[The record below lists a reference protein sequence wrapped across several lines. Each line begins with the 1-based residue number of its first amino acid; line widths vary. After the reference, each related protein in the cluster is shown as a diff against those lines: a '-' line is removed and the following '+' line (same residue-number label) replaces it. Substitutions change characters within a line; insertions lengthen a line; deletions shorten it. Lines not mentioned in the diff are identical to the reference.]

1 MPTLTHDSFAR
12 NEINSVSS
20 PSIIQS
26 RRLLFDAPPMIE
38 RPVVSVL
45 MPIRNGEQT
54 LDEAVQS
61 ILAQTFRDFELI
73 AVDDGSTDRS
83 LQILQ
88 DFAARDPRVRIITRP
103 NTGIAG
109 ALNDAIK
116 QSRGEYLARMDCDD
130 VALPERF
137 EKQVAFFSNHPEHVL
152 LGSRVLLVEPYGTPM
167 YATDHETED
176 TKIAAQLLQGVGWA
190 VVHPAA
196 MMRASAVKS
205 TGGYRA
211 DRVPIEDLDLF
222 LRLTEIGKAANL
234 PEVLLHYRQHL
245 DSTNHT
251 RFHEQEAKKRACVAD
266 AYSRRG
272 ASLPVGWRP
281 PPRHQ
286 LSTQAEISQWAW
298 TALKHHHL
306 PAARRHAWSVM
317 RLNPLAVSSWRLMYC
332 SIRGW

>member
-1 MPTLTHDSFAR
+1 MSD
-12 NEINSVSS
+12 
-20 PSIIQS
+20 Q
-26 RRLLFDAPPMIE
+26 
-38 RPVVSVL
+38 PVVSVL
-45 MPIRNGEQT
+45 MPIHNAEQT
-54 LDEAVQS
+54 LVEAVES

-83 LQILQ
+83 LTILQ
-88 DFAARDPRVRIITRP
+88 DFARRDPRVRIISRP

-109 ALNDAIK
+109 ALNDAIA
-116 QSRGEYLARMDCDD
+116 SARGEFLARMDADD
-130 VALPERF
+130 ISLPTRF
-137 EKQVAFFSNHPEHVL
+137 EKQVEYLKAHPECVL

-167 YATDHETED
+167 YVTDHETD
-176 TKIAAQLLQGVGWA
+176 HAGIADQLLRGVGWA

-196 MMRASAVKS
+196 MMRADAVRSA
-205 TGGYRA
+205 GGYRA

-234 PEVLLHYRQHL
+234 SEVLLHYRQHL
-245 DSTNHT
+245 ESTNHK

-266 AYSRRG
+266 AYTRRG
-272 ASLPVGWRP
+272 ASLPAGWKP

-317 RLNPLAVSSWRLMYC
+317 RIRPLAISSWRLMYC
-332 SIRGW
+332 TLRGW

>member
-1 MPTLTHDSFAR
+1 M
-12 NEINSVSS
+12 
-20 PSIIQS
+20 
-26 RRLLFDAPPMIE
+26 DA
-38 RPVVSVL
+38 
-45 MPIRNGEQT
+45 
-54 LDEAVQS
+54 
-61 ILAQTFRDFELI
+61 
-73 AVDDGSTDRS
+73 
-83 LQILQ
+83 
-88 DFAARDPRVRIITRP
+88 
-103 NTGIAG
+103 
-109 ALNDAIK
+109 
-116 QSRGEYLARMDCDD
+116 DD

-137 EKQVAFFSNHPEHVL
+137 EKQVAFFRTHPEHVL

-167 YATDHETED
+167 YATEHETD
-176 TKIAAQLLQGVGWA
+176 HTRIADQLLQGVGWA

-196 MMRASAVKS
+196 MMRASAVKT

-234 PEVLLHYRQHL
+234 PEVLLHYRQHM

-266 AYSRRG
+266 AYARRG
-272 ASLPVGWRP
+272 ASLPAGWHP

-317 RLNPLAVSSWRLMYC
+317 RLNPLAVSSWRLLYC
-332 SIRGW
+332 SLRGW